1 MNSKS
6 VGTTYIWKKIMKQ
19 TKMLIIG
26 ILTFISSIV
35 TAGSPNQSQDV
46 PTICLEEG
54 ACFKG
59 TWYESTNDSGTR
71 FASFQGIRYVVCT
84 LTSILIGS
92 NLKHS

>member
-1 MNSKS
+1 
-6 VGTTYIWKKIMKQ
+6 MKQ
-19 TKMLIIG
+19 TQMLIIG
-26 ILTFISSIV
+26 ILTFISSIA
-35 TAGSPNQSQDV
+35 TAGSLNQSQDV

-71 FASFQGIRYVVCT
+71 FASFQGIRYVVYT
-84 LTSILIGS
+84 LTSIPICS